1 MPTWFGNYFHYGVYI
16 DHDGKFG
23 QQNEMRLFQSERD
36 AMRCAKSMLY
46 NSKEVRVYSLTGLDM
61 TNQLRAKQLYG
72 TDMKKRLKKVKES
85 A

>member
-36 AMRCAKSMLY
+36 AMRYAKVMLH

-61 TNQLRAKQLYG
+61 TNQLHAKQLYG
-72 TDMKKRLKKVKES
+72 TSTNKRLKKAEGL
-85 A
+85 